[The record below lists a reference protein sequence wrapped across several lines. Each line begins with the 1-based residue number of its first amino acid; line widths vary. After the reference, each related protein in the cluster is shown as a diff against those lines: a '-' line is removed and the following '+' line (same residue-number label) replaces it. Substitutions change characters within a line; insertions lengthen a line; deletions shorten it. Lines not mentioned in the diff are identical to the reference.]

1 MMRNKATALQRKD
14 NIDQSVKRMEEA
26 KNPSEINDINKPK
39 DEQTWKLIEDDNLNV
54 FNYSVM
60 GIECNR

>member
-1 MMRNKATALQRKD
+1 
-14 NIDQSVKRMEEA
+14 MEEA